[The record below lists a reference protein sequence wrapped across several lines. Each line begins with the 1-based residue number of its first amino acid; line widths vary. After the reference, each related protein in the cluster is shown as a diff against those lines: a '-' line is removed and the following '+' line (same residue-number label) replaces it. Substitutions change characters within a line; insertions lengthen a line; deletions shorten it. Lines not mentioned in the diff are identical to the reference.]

1 MCTATVG
8 EWKDGGGSGGGLGG
22 PLEQPPL
29 PSALSPPLP
38 APRAGPRRAS
48 PPSFDISAFV
58 LDVVLMVTG
67 SLTPHLDSVF
77 FYNKIQINVV

>member
-1 MCTATVG
+1 MG
-8 EWKDGGGSGGGLGG
+8 EGWGSPGAAPPALGAV
-22 PLEQPPL
+22 PPPCWS
-29 PSALSPPLP
+29 PSRLA
-38 APRAGPRRAS
+38 
-48 PPSFDISAFV
+48 PSFDISAFV